1 MCRSQASCIMH
12 VQVVKETHVPKWFI
26 QKQNAEDALL
36 CRAWTICDLYTRS
49 KETQVAIHR

>member
-1 MCRSQASCIMH
+1 MH
-12 VQVVKETHVPKWFI
+12 VQVVKETQVPKWFI

-36 CRAWTICDLYTRS
+36 CRAWTMCDVYTRS